1 MLRRIIRCQVSISR
15 GQKTDDRKQRTE
27 DKGEGSAPSI
37 CHLSSGFCPLNKD
50 VIFNNFGRL
59 SGKGIP
65 ARLDIL
71 NNLGGGLIPFGYAFG
86 EHSLDDPNTAGRGF
100 RRCFLERHVF

>member
-1 MLRRIIRCQVSISR
+1 MTENRE
-15 GQKTDDRKQRTE
+15 QRTKE
-27 DKGEGSAPSI
+27 RVLHPQPVI
-37 CHLSSGFCPLNKD
+37 CPLNKE

-59 SGKGIP
+59 SGQSIP

-71 NNLGGGLIPFGYAFG
+71 NNLGGGLIPLGYAFG